1 MLVYVWVNFINQRY
15 NPMRS
20 LSKNEWIAVV
30 AGISVIGAILVYTNF
45 KGASLV
51 PTTPKQGSAAP
62 TGGDA
67 ALDGLQGIRG
77 VPDESGLAVEDIK
90 VGGGEEAASG
100 MLVTVHYTGRLLNGR
115 TFDSSLTR
123 GEPFQFV
130 LGSGQVIEGWE
141 RGILGMRVGGE
152 RVLVIPPQLAYGE
165 SKVGIIPPS
174 STLVF
179 EVELLGVSRP

>member
-1 MLVYVWVNFINQRY
+1 
-15 NPMRS
+15 MRS

-30 AGISVIGAILVYTNF
+30 VGISVIGAILVFTNF
-45 KGASLV
+45 KVALLA
-51 PTTPKQGSAAP
+51 PSAEEKIGEIDQTAP
-62 TGGDA
+62 MPRGGDT
-67 ALDGLQGIRG
+67 ALDSLSGISG
-77 VPDESGLAVEDIK
+77 VPDESGLVIEEIK

-141 RGILGMRVGGE
+141 RGILGMKVGGE
-152 RVLVIPPQLAYGE
+152 RVLVIPPALAYGE
-165 SKVGIIPPS
+165 GKVGIIPPS

-179 EVELLGVSRP
+179 EVELLGVSRQ